1 MVFLMFS
8 EEWVT
13 KKKVELVTKRQIETR
28 VKRNLLLEDGKVL
41 EDSGPLVTTS
51 TTEDTEK
58 QEHSHTEVIEL

>member
-1 MVFLMFS
+1 MFS